1 MVGSHGDRE
10 LGLWVRQRRIERS
23 LTQHVLAELLGRSQR
38 WLVDVEAGSLQPKF
52 VDVLGLVEALRAD
65 ITDVPGVSYSQRVP
79 DPRKLVGQE
88 GDETNRRDFLGWIA
102 TAAGSAALVD
112 IERLS
117 SHVADAAW
125 LAEADLVTMGLDAQR
140 SAVGAASLLPAIL
153 GHLASLEARLPAS
166 AEVTAKAALLAGN
179 QLMETRPGQAYR
191 CFVLA
196 ESLGSDTVRAKS
208 MNGRAALFGWSG
220 DLSHALSLQQEAM
233 GLLGRTAPM
242 LGAALLARRAELH
255 AEMGHDAAAMRDL
268 DAADRAMAGQYQWW
282 YGDPQTPAE
291 LGAYRGAVLTTLGRY
306 REAADTLTW
315 VLDGMDPSKVLWRAA
330 VTADRDA
337 ALARA

>member
-1 MVGSHGDRE
+1 MVSSHGDRQ
-10 LGLWVRQRRIERS
+10 LGLWVRQRRIERG

-52 VDVLGLVEALRAD
+52 VDVLGLVDALRAD
-65 ITDVPGVSYSQRVP
+65 ITEVPGASRARRPP

-112 IERLS
+112 VERLTS
-117 SHVADAAW
+117 QVVDTAW
-125 LAEADLVTMGLDAQR
+125 LAEADLVTAGLDAQR
-140 SAVGAASLLPAIL
+140 SAVAAASLLPAIL
-153 GHLASLEARLPAS
+153 GHLASLEGRLPAS
-166 AEVTAKAALLAGN
+166 ADATAKAALLAGN
-179 QLMETRPGQAYR
+179 QLMETQPGLAYR

-196 ESLGSDTVRAKS
+196 ESLGTATVRAKS
-208 MNGRAALFGWSG
+208 MNGRAALYGRNG
-220 DLSHALSLQQEAM
+220 DLPHALSLQEEAI
-233 GLLGRTAPM
+233 GLLGRTSPM
-242 LGAALLARRAELH
+242 LCAALLARRAELH

-268 DAADRAMAGQYQWW
+268 DAADRAMTGQYEWW

-306 REAADTLTW
+306 GEAADTMTW
-315 VLDGMDPSKVLWRAA
+315 VLDRMDPSKVLWRAA
-330 VTADRDA
+330 VSADRDA